1 MTSFVYSWS
10 RCYAAMAIMVY
21 ALITYH
27 WRAASIR
34 RRDTGPYDDRLGPVS
49 NSLGNIQYTHS
60 LTLPPSMQTIL
71 CIFLLGKLS
80 IYSQYT
86 RSSRAIIESLSCLTA
101 AILVNFV
108 LRFAYS

>member
-10 RCYAAMAIMVY
+10 RFYAAMAIMVY

-49 NSLGNIQYTHS
+49 NSLRNVQYTQP
-60 LTLPPSMQTIL
+60 LTLPHLCRQSCASSFSVSSPSIASTHVRL
-71 CIFLLGKLS
+71 ERLLNLS
-80 IYSQYT
+80 
-86 RSSRAIIESLSCLTA
+86 R
-101 AILVNFV
+101 V
-108 LRFAYS
+108 